1 MDEQEI
7 RNTFVMSGLE
17 TKLEA
22 ITSLLARSRVDCE
35 LICDALL
42 KEELSQAYDIVLKVQ
57 TKVSNELV
65 VRKKEINKACNNY

>member
-22 ITSLLARSRVDCE
+22 ITSLLARSSVDCG
-35 LICDALL
+35 LMCDKLL

-65 VRKKEINKACNNY
+65 VREKEINKACNNY